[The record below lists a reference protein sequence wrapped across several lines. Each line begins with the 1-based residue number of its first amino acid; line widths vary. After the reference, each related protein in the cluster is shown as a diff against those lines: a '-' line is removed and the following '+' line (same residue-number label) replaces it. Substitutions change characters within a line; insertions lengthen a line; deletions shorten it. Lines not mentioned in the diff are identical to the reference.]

1 MRLNI
6 SVLRVYLAIFLVAV
20 SKLVAFAPF
29 CQKFLFGRIL
39 WQKLSKS
46 GEFTEKFAT
55 NDDIFCQKT
64 LKKNNR
70 KFVIRTCNICKKST
84 SKS

>member
-1 MRLNI
+1 MRLNV
-6 SVLRVYLAIFLVAV
+6 SVLCVCSAIFLVGV

-55 NDDIFCQKT
+55 NGDIFCPKSNVFFARKSDRKT
-64 LKKNNR
+64 IDNL
-70 KFVIRTCNICKKST
+70 S
-84 SKS
+84 